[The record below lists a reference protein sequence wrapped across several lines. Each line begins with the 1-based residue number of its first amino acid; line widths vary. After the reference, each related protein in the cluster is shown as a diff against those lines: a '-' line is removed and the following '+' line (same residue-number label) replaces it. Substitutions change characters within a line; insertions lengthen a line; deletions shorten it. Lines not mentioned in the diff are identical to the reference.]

1 MRLFQLLVEVAF
13 LNDSHN
19 KWLILYTLQLAQP
32 IGASNLGRPWSR
44 HSKGS
49 SAFDK
54 SHTPIISEDLTISG
68 RVDKERSK
76 HKETKS
82 SDNIENDPQLNEFLE
97 VMQPRN
103 KAKLWANDTTI
114 SNAAKSETGSKLGRL
129 EKQRGEVSG
138 KKPALEV
145 KTVEGVL
152 RRVPIGKGKGG
163 DQLLQ
168 THLRYE
174 GTDDDESDEDDD
186 ELYEEAPV
194 LDLEVEGTKA
204 HSGADPKDLMTLDKD
219 PIVENAAVSDLD
231 YMKAR
236 VKGGDWSSDDEG
248 NTDAD
253 ETNFRKE
260 SSKSESETSCSE
272 GEEEEVE
279 DHEEDVHMTDAPTK
293 VVIAKEDSELKDDS
307 GIRNRESQIRVDTGA
322 PDGQET
328 IVEVEAEE
336 QESVSETGRL
346 FVRNLPYT
354 ARYYFPTS
362 DLHVSLYYILKR
374 DINMRQRL

>member
-1 MRLFQLLVEVAF
+1 
-13 LNDSHN
+13 
-19 KWLILYTLQLAQP
+19 
-32 IGASNLGRPWSR
+32 
-44 HSKGS
+44 
-49 SAFDK
+49 
-54 SHTPIISEDLTISG
+54 LTISG
-68 RVDKERSK
+68 IVDKERSK

-174 GTDDDESDEDDD
+174 DDDDE
-186 ELYEEAPV
+186 YEEAPV
-194 LDLEVEGTKA
+194 LDLEVEGTTA

-248 NTDAD
+248 NADAD

-272 GEEEEVE
+272 GEEEEEE

-293 VVIAKEDSELKDDS
+293 VVIAKEDSELKDDA

-322 PDGQET
+322 DGQET

-362 DLHVSLYYILKR
+362 DLHVSLYYIIKR
-374 DINMRQRL
+374 DFNRRQRL